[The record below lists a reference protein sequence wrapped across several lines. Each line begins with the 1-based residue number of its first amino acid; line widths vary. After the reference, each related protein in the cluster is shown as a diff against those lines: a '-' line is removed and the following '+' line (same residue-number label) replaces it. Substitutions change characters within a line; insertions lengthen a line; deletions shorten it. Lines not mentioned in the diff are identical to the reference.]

1 MKTKFKLNYFFL
13 MVNKNQ
19 KNMGVETQSQILNS
33 RKQDV
38 TVDIIKFD
46 DSGNGDGE
54 ISFTERLADII
65 GNDIDDDNDNNNFP
79 SYSKWLQESENT
91 FFPSTDLKILDK
103 IPGGIYTI
111 EFDRQRSTYFLN
123 KTTPVLDDLLFLPDP
138 KFDDI
143 VKDMVYFWDN
153 EQLFKDYNYA
163 YKRGLLLYGEPGCGK
178 TSLTSLLSKVVVE
191 KYGGVVISIR
201 DGDDLHDYKN
211 FIGQIFRAIEKN
223 TPLLVLIED
232 LDGLLAYGEN
242 ETTLLNVLDGV
253 DQAHN
258 VVYIGC
264 TNYPED
270 LKERVINR
278 PSRFDK
284 RYHIG
289 LPNETVRRFYLE
301 NKINNNDKKT
311 VDMDF
316 IVKETDGLSL
326 AHLGEF
332 VKMVFIFKADISETI
347 TNLKDMSKYVS
358 STNYEGSGSSGIGF
372 GSNKKKNNR

>member
-1 MKTKFKLNYFFL
+1 
-13 MVNKNQ
+13 MVNKTDVIKAQ
-19 KNMGVETQSQILNS
+19 AGGKSISQ
-33 RKQDV
+33 QDV
-38 TVDIIKFD
+38 TVDIVRLD
-46 DSGNGDGE
+46 GDM
-54 ISFTERLADII
+54 SFAEQMANIVGDM
-65 GNDIDDDNDNNNFP
+65 DDDNNSADTFP
-79 SYSKWLQESENT
+79 SYSKWLQESENA
-91 FFPSTDLKILDK
+91 FYPSTDIKIRDS

-111 EFDRQRSTYFLN
+111 EYDRQRTTYFLN
-123 KTTPVLDDLLFLPDP
+123 KLNPVLDDLLFLPDP
-138 KFDDI
+138 KFDVI

-201 DGDDLHDYKN
+201 DGDDLNDYKN
-211 FIGQIFRAIEKN
+211 FISQIFRTIEKN

-232 LDGLLAYGEN
+232 LDGLLAFGDN

-270 LKERVINR
+270 LKERIINR

-301 NKINNNDKKT
+301 KKIREEHKEG

-316 IVKETDGLSL
+316 IVKKTEGLSL

-332 VKMVFIFKADISETI
+332 VKMAFIFKADINETI
-347 TNLKDMSKYVS
+347 KNLKDMSNYVS

-372 GSNKKKNNR
+372 GSKGKK